1 MGSLALFHIKN
12 AKKCC
17 ISQATQLAS
26 GVAGTDEGSTSSAT
40 RAAVNAA
47 FADEVRTDQTTKLAS
62 KDKINSAILE
72 MVESMPHHDNGTS
85 LSVENPDILR
95 SPNGDFSAGFYSVG
109 DNAFCFAIWFSNS
122 RTVVWMANRDQPV
135 NGKHSKLS
143 ILETGN
149 LILTDASDLNVDVW
163 ADASDLNVDVWA
175 TNTVSLS
182 SVQLFLYDTGNLV
195 LRNKEGVLW
204 ESFDF
209 PTDTLLPEQLL
220 TGNTKL
226 SNSRVAVLNAIG
238 YFSSSDNFTFVSAD
252 YGAVLHRR
260 LTLDYDG
267 NLRLYSWEEEGQ
279 TWVVSWQSIQSPCW
293 IPRGCGANSFCS
305 YVIGSGRKCS
315 CSPGY
320 KMKNRSNWADGCEP
334 EVYISCT
341 EMSKSELGFV
351 LLSHVDF
358 FGYDFTIFPNYTFD
372 QCSDQCSTACDCKAF
387 QYRGDSNC
395 YLKTRLLNGIRSPH
409 LWGDIYLKLP
419 KSKNLSDANPL
430 EEFSLIC
437 SSDHT
442 LQSCKKGTMKLML
455 WFVGGVGGLEIFSII
470 VVWCLFIKTQKSLCV
485 YKQAYDRAAI
495 GFRKFTYT
503 ELKKA
508 TKSFTEEIG
517 RGAGG
522 IVYKGA
528 LSDNRVAAIK
538 RLHEA
543 NQGEG
548 EFLAEVS
555 IIGRINHM
563 NLIEMWGYCVE
574 GKHRILVYEYIEHGS
589 LAKNLSSKALDWE
602 KRFKIVVGT
611 AKGLTY
617 LHEDCLDWILHCDIK
632 PQNILLDSNYQ
643 PKVSDFGLSKLQNRS
658 VFTNSSL
665 LKIKGTRDYM
675 APDWVFNLPITS
687 KVDVYSYG
695 IVVLEMVTGVG
706 PSKSVHAIDDR
717 GQAEH
722 KRLVTWVREIMNR
735 VAANTSSPEEIIDPM
750 LEGKYDIGMMETLVG
765 IALQCVEED
774 KDERPTMNQ
783 VHSRT
788 LHKEDD
794 HQNDGPGFMEHK
806 WINECVPN

>member
-1 MGSLALFHIKN
+1 MGSLVFFHFLLL
-12 AKKCC
+12 
-17 ISQATQLAS
+17 SLS
-26 GVAGTDEGSTSSAT
+26 FPFPLSSSA
-40 RAAVNAA
+40 V
-47 FADEVRTDQTTKLAS
+47 VIS
-62 KDKINSAILE
+62 
-72 MVESMPHHDNGTS
+72 NGTS
-85 LSVENPDILR
+85 LSIENPDILI

-135 NGKHSKLS
+135 NGKHPKLS

-149 LILTDASDLNVDVW
+149 LILTDASNLNVK
-163 ADASDLNVDVWA
+163 VWA
-175 TNTVSLS
+175 TNTASLS

-209 PTDTLLPEQLL
+209 PTDTLLPEQRL
-220 TGNTKL
+220 TRNTKL
-226 SNSRVAVLNAIG
+226 VSSRSQANYSPGLYELSFNNSGFLRLLYNSSDSSSYWVPSPLSWPLYNNSRIAVLNVIG
-238 YFSSSDNFTFVSAD
+238 NFSSSDNFTFLSAD

-279 TWVVSWQSIQSPCW
+279 TWVVSWQAIQSPCG
-293 IPRGCGANSFCS
+293 IPGGCGANSFCS
-305 YVIGSGRKCS
+305 YGIGTGRKCS

-341 EMSKSELGFV
+341 EMPKSELGFV

-372 QCSDQCSTACDCKAF
+372 QCSDQCLTACDCKAF

-395 YLKTRLLNGIRSPH
+395 YLKTRLQNGIRSPH

-419 KSKNLSDANPL
+419 KSKILSDANPL

-442 LQSCKKGTMKLML
+442 LQSCKKGTMKFML

-522 IVYKGA
+522 IVYKGV

-543 NQGEG
+543 NQGED

-563 NLIEMWGYCVE
+563 NLIEMWGYCAE
-574 GKHRILVYEYIEHGS
+574 GKHRILVYEYMEHGS
-589 LAKNLSSKALDWE
+589 LAKNLSSKVLDWE

-611 AKGLTY
+611 ARGLAY
-617 LHEDCLDWILHCDIK
+617 LHEDCLDWILHCDVK

-643 PKVSDFGLSKLQNRS
+643 PKVADFGLSKLQNRG
-658 VFTNSSL
+658 VFMNTSFS
-665 LKIKGTRDYM
+665 KIRGTRGYM

-706 PSKSVHAIDDR
+706 PL
-717 GQAEH
+717 GH
-722 KRLVTWVREIMNR
+722 KRLVTWVREVMNR
-735 VAANTSSPEEIIDPM
+735 VAANTSSLEELIDPL
-750 LEGKYDIGMMETLVG
+750 LEGKYDIDMMETLVE

-774 KDERPTMNQ
+774 RDERPTMSQ
-783 VHSRT
+783 VVEMLLGQEKNS
-788 LHKEDD
+788 
-794 HQNDGPGFMEHK
+794 
-806 WINECVPN
+806 

>member
-1 MGSLALFHIKN
+1 MGSLVLFHFLLL
-12 AKKCC
+12 
-17 ISQATQLAS
+17 SLS
-26 GVAGTDEGSTSSAT
+26 FPFPLSSSAI
-40 RAAVNAA
+40 VISN
-47 FADEVRTDQTTKLAS
+47 E
-62 KDKINSAILE
+62 
-72 MVESMPHHDNGTS
+72 PS
-85 LSVENPDILR
+85 LSVKNPDFLI

-143 ILETGN
+143 ILKTGN
-149 LILTDASDLNVDVW
+149 LILTDASN
-163 ADASDLNVDVWA
+163 LNVDVWA
-175 TNTVSLS
+175 TNTVSHS
-182 SVQLFLYDTGNLV
+182 PVQLFLNDTGNLV
-195 LRNKEGVLW
+195 LRNKERVLW

-226 SNSRVAVLNAIG
+226 VSSRSQDNYFSGLYELSFNNSGFLRLLYNSPDSSSYWVPSPVSWPLYNNSRIAVLNAIG
-238 YFSSSDNFTFVSAD
+238 NFISSDNFTFMSAD

-267 NLRLYSWEEEGQ
+267 NLRLYSWEEEEQ
-279 TWVVSWQSIQSPCW
+279 TWVVSWQAIQSPCR
-293 IPRGCGANSFCS
+293 IPGGCGANSFCS

-341 EMSKSELGFV
+341 EMLKSELGFLV
-351 LLSHVDF
+351 LSHVDF
-358 FGYDFTIFPNYTFD
+358 FGYDFAIFPNYTFD
-372 QCSDQCSTACDCKAF
+372 QCSDKCLTACDCKAF
-387 QYRGDSNC
+387 QYRGDSIC
-395 YLKTRLLNGIRSPH
+395 YLKTRLLNGIRSPD

-419 KSKNLSDANPL
+419 KSKILSDANPL
-430 EEFSLIC
+430 ENFSLMC
-437 SSDHT
+437 SSDRT
-442 LQSCKKGTMKLML
+442 LQSSKKGTMRFML
-455 WFVGGVGGLEIFSII
+455 WFVSGVAGLEIFSII
-470 VVWCLFIKTQKSLCV
+470 VVWCLFIKTQKSLRV

-495 GFRKFTYT
+495 AFRKFTYT

-522 IVYKGA
+522 IVYKGV

-543 NQGEG
+543 NQGED

-563 NLIEMWGYCVE
+563 NLIEMWGYCAE
-574 GKHRILVYEYIEHGS
+574 GKHRILVYEYMEHGS
-589 LAKNLSSKALDWE
+589 LAQNLSFKALDWE

-611 AKGLTY
+611 AKGLAY
-617 LHEDCLDWILHCDIK
+617 LHDDCLDWILHCDVK
-632 PQNILLDSNYQ
+632 PQNILLDLNYQ
-643 PKVSDFGLSKLQNRS
+643 PKVADFGLSKLQNRG
-658 VFTNSSL
+658 VLTNSSFS
-665 LKIKGTRDYM
+665 KIRGTRGYM

-695 IVVLEMVTGVG
+695 IVVLEIVTGRD
-706 PSKSVHAIDDR
+706 PSKSVHAIDDG

-722 KRLVTWVREIMNR
+722 KTLVTWVREIMNR
-735 VAANTSSPEEIIDPM
+735 AVANTSSSLEEIVDPR
-750 LEGKYDIGMMETLVG
+750 LEGKYDIGMMKTLVG

-774 KDERPTMNQ
+774 RNERPTMSQ
-783 VHSRT
+783 VVEMLLGQEKDS
-788 LHKEDD
+788 
-794 HQNDGPGFMEHK
+794 
-806 WINECVPN
+806 

>member
-1 MGSLALFHIKN
+1 MGSLVLFHFLLL
-12 AKKCC
+12 
-17 ISQATQLAS
+17 SLS
-26 GVAGTDEGSTSSAT
+26 FPFPLSSSAI
-40 RAAVNAA
+40 VISN
-47 FADEVRTDQTTKLAS
+47 E
-62 KDKINSAILE
+62 
-72 MVESMPHHDNGTS
+72 PS
-85 LSVENPDILR
+85 LSVKNPDFLI

-143 ILETGN
+143 ILKTGN
-149 LILTDASDLNVDVW
+149 LILTDASN
-163 ADASDLNVDVWA
+163 LNVDVWA
-175 TNTVSLS
+175 TNTVSHS
-182 SVQLFLYDTGNLV
+182 PVQLFLNDTGNLV
-195 LRNKEGVLW
+195 LRNKERVLW

-226 SNSRVAVLNAIG
+226 VSSRSQDNYFSGLYELSFNNSGFLRLLYNSPDSSSYWVPSPVSWPLYNNSRIAVLNAIG
-238 YFSSSDNFTFVSAD
+238 NFISSDNFTFMSAD

-267 NLRLYSWEEEGQ
+267 NLRLYSWEEEEQ
-279 TWVVSWQSIQSPCW
+279 TWVVSWQAIQSPCR
-293 IPRGCGANSFCS
+293 IPGGCGANSFCS

-320 KMKNRSNWADGCEP
+320 KMKNRSNWADGCGP

-341 EMSKSELGFV
+341 EMLKSELGFL

-358 FGYDFTIFPNYTFD
+358 FGYDFAIFPNYTFD
-372 QCSDQCSTACDCKAF
+372 QCSDKCLTACDCKAL
-387 QYRGDSNC
+387 QYRGDSIC
-395 YLKTRLLNGIRSPH
+395 YLKTRLLNGIRSPD

-419 KSKNLSDANPL
+419 KSKIFSDANPL
-430 EEFSLIC
+430 ENFSLMC
-437 SSDHT
+437 SSDRT
-442 LQSCKKGTMKLML
+442 LQSSKKGTMRFML
-455 WFVGGVGGLEIFSII
+455 WFVSGVAGLEIFSII
-470 VVWCLFIKTQKSLCV
+470 VVWCLFIKTQKSLRV

-495 GFRKFTYT
+495 AFRKFTYT

-522 IVYKGA
+522 IVYKGV

-543 NQGEG
+543 NQGED

-563 NLIEMWGYCVE
+563 NLIEMWGYCAE
-574 GKHRILVYEYIEHGS
+574 GKHRILVYENMEHGS
-589 LAKNLSSKALDWE
+589 LAKNLSIKALDWE
-602 KRFKIVVGT
+602 KRLKIVVGT
-611 AKGLTY
+611 AKGLAY
-617 LHEDCLDWILHCDIK
+617 LHDDCLDWILHCDVK
-632 PQNILLDSNYQ
+632 PQNILLDLNYQ
-643 PKVSDFGLSKLQNRS
+643 PKVADFGLSKLQNRG
-658 VFTNSSL
+658 VLTNSSFS
-665 LKIKGTRDYM
+665 KIRGTRGYM

-695 IVVLEMVTGVG
+695 IVVLEIVTGRD
-706 PSKSVHAIDDR
+706 PSKSVHAIDDG

-722 KRLVTWVREIMNR
+722 KTLVTWVREIMNR
-735 VAANTSSPEEIIDPM
+735 AVANTSSSLEEIVDPR
-750 LEGKYDIGMMETLVG
+750 LEGKYDIGMMKTLVG

-774 KDERPTMNQ
+774 RNERPTMSQ
-783 VHSRT
+783 VVEMLLGQEKDS
-788 LHKEDD
+788 
-794 HQNDGPGFMEHK
+794 
-806 WINECVPN
+806 